1 MKHALLLAGIV
12 VALMGLFFCAQGSGM
27 IMWPSSSFM
36 LAKSQWVIY
45 GAIIAAFGGG
55 LIVWS
60 RRL

>member
-1 MKHALLLAGIV
+1 MKQALLFAGVII
-12 VALMGLFFCAQGSGM
+12 ALMGLFFCAQGSGI

-36 LAKSQWVIY
+36 LARGEWVIY
-45 GAIIAAFGGG
+45 GAIIAAFGVG